1 MTRRL
6 RTFTLL
12 VAGGTLVSCGGG
24 DSNPTGPDDDGGG
37 GGGGGGPQMT
47 RLIKPNPS
55 FEQDIQDIFV
65 RTRCA
70 DAGCHAAGQGGFF
83 LRPNDAANYTNIVN
97 VDSETER
104 EFPLIKPFDAT
115 NSYIVIRVEGRQ
127 RVGVTMPIGAQLD
140 SIDLT
145 NLKNW
150 INNGA
155 PDN

>member
-1 MTRRL
+1 MIGRL
-6 RTFTLL
+6 RIFTLL
-12 VAGGTLVSCGGG
+12 VAGGTLASCGGG
-24 DSNPTGPDDDGGG
+24 DPNPTGPDNG

-47 RLIKPNPS
+47 RLIKPNPT
-55 FEQDIQDIFV
+55 FELDIQDIFV

-70 DAGCHAAGQGGFF
+70 DSGCHRAGQGGFF
-83 LRPNDAANYTNIVN
+83 LRPNDAANYANIVN
-97 VDSETER
+97 VSSDTER
-104 EFPLIKPFDAT
+104 EFLLIDPFDAT

-127 RVGVTMPIGAQLD
+127 RIGVTMPIGASVD

-155 PDN
+155 PNN